1 MEGRMFR
8 SRRIL
13 GGALSLA
20 LPLVALTSGP
30 DPARAQDGGMWQVN
44 IAGVPL
50 NCVSFYG
57 EPVRIYMTRGL
68 NNVGIATR
76 VRNGRPI
83 IVMNPDVL
91 ARFQPLVQVW
101 WFAHECGH
109 HALGPYNSETNAD
122 CWGVRVLRDQGFIR
136 SVHDLEAFAWDLGSL
151 PGSAMGHLPGPQR
164 AQNVI
169 TCSLT

>member
-1 MEGRMFR
+1 MFR
-8 SRRIL
+8 SRPVL
-13 GGALSLA
+13 TGALSLA
-20 LPLVALTSGP
+20 FSLAVMTPVAA
-30 DPARAQDGGMWQVN
+30 PARAQDGGMWQVY

-50 NCVSFYG
+50 SCASYYG
-57 EPVRIYMTRGL
+57 EPVRIYMTRDL

-76 VRNGRPI
+76 VQNGQPI

-109 HALGPYNSETNAD
+109 HALGPYNSETNAV
-122 CWGVRVLRDQGFIR
+122 CWGVRVLRDQGVLR
-136 SVHDLEAFAWDLGSL
+136 NVYDLQAFAFVLSSL
-151 PGSAMGHLPGPQR
+151 PGSAVGHLPGPQR

-169 TCSLT
+169 NCSLT

>member
-1 MEGRMFR
+1 MARFKA
-8 SRRIL
+8 IL
-13 GGALSLA
+13 AVSASLA
-20 LPLVALTSGP
+20 LMISTTGP
-30 DPARAQDGGMWQVN
+30 AKAQDGGMWQVY

-50 NCVSFYG
+50 RCASYYG

-76 VRNGRPI
+76 VQRGQPI

-91 ARFQPLVQVW
+91 ARFTPLVQVW

-136 SVHDLEAFAWDLGSL
+136 SVHDLQAFAYDLSSL
-151 PGSAMGHLPGPQR
+151 PGSAVGHLPGPQR

-169 TCSLT
+169 NCSLT

>member
-1 MEGRMFR
+1 MDRFKP
-8 SRRIL
+8 IL
-13 GGALSLA
+13 TVAASLA
-20 LPLVALTSGP
+20 LIISAAG
-30 DPARAQDGGMWQVN
+30 PARAQDGGMWQVY

-50 NCVSFYG
+50 RCVSYYG

-76 VRNGRPI
+76 VQSGQPI

-91 ARFQPLVQVW
+91 ARFSPLVQVW

-109 HALGPYNSETNAD
+109 HALGPYNSESNAD

-136 SVHDLEAFAWDLGSL
+136 SRYDLQAFVRDLSSL
-151 PGSAMGHLPGPQR
+151 PGSSVGHLPGPQR

-169 TCSLT
+169 NCSLT